1 MRRATSLIAGLLFLA
16 FALACGGGPS
26 VPRLPEAE
34 LARRLAA
41 DDLPEGAPPL
51 LSRYQGLQGGKVVGE
66 TYTAGSEKARLVR
79 IPCEG
84 CEWAGIPVAEL
95 MLGYALHRRE
105 GFSSWKPEL
114 EPASRLIMVRI
125 KLRGEGV
132 SERARAHLDARYGA
146 PSKRSSWDGWD
157 RVIAY
162 SPQGTG
168 HGAVEE
174 HCNID
179 FDHFFRPSDG
189 SFAQFTGSAPPYTD
203 EPDIDDDQHEAF
215 VVAWSSAVQ
224 DALRGASA
232 TDVRAYI
239 AAQDALD
246 ARHRAMLQVE
256 LDKLFDAFEAER

>member
-1 MRRATSLIAGLLFLA
+1 MRGATSLIAGMLLLA
-16 FALACGGGPS
+16 FALACGGGS
-26 VPRLPEAE
+26 TVPRLPEAE
-34 LARRLAA
+34 LSRRLAA
-41 DDLPEGAPPL
+41 DGLPEGAPAL
-51 LSRYQGLQGGKVVGE
+51 LSRFEGMRDGKVVGT
-66 TYTAGSEKARLVR
+66 TYTAGQEEARLVR
-79 IPCEG
+79 VPCDG

-95 MLGYALHRRE
+95 MLGYGLHHRE
-105 GFSSWKPEL
+105 GYSSWEPEL

-132 SERARAHLDARYGA
+132 SERARAHLYARYGA

-168 HGAVEE
+168 HGMVEE
-174 HCNID
+174 HCNIE
-179 FDHFFRPSDG
+179 FDHFFRPFTG
-189 SFAQFTGSAPPYTD
+189 SFAQFTGSSPPYTD
-203 EPDIDDDQHEAF
+203 KPDIDDDQHEAF
-215 VVAWSSAVQ
+215 VVAWSAAVQ
-224 DALRGASA
+224 DALRGASP

-239 AAQDALD
+239 AARDDLD

>member
-26 VPRLPEAE
+26 VPRLPEVE

-41 DDLPEGAPPL
+41 DGLPEGAPPM
-51 LSRYQGLQGGKVVGE
+51 LSRYPGLQDGKIVGT
-66 TYTAGSEKARLVR
+66 TYTAGQEEARLVR

-84 CEWAGIPVAEL
+84 CEWAGIPIAEL
-95 MLGYALHRRE
+95 MLGYGLHSRGKHFAWE
-105 GFSSWKPEL
+105 PEL

-132 SERARAHLDARYGA
+132 SKRARAHLYARYGA
-146 PSKRSSWDGWD
+146 PSKRQSWDGWD
-157 RVIAY
+157 RVVTY

-174 HCNID
+174 HCNIN
-179 FDHFFRPSDG
+179 FSHYFRPRNG
-189 SFAQFTGSAPPYTD
+189 SFAQYTGSSPPYTD
-203 EPDIDDDQHEAF
+203 EPDIDDDQHETF
-215 VVAWSSAVQ
+215 VVAWSAGVQ

-239 AAQDALD
+239 AARDDLD